1 VRIYQRLS
9 TGAFLFTAIL
19 AISFAPSTADAK
31 KKPPATWQVSRVT
44 DPITGTS
51 TCVVAAMDKAAGLIF
66 TQVGGLYPVVENNPV
81 HGLLVGVSS
90 GGKIRLPTG
99 DILWRVDD
107 KPFRELKANDNPP
120 PASATAASVSG
131 TDAASKAIQD
141 AMAFT
146 NRLTAGMTATST
158 VASGARA
165 REMLTEMLTGQSLLF
180 RAAAAAP
187 AYGLP
192 GSGTWQ
198 VGQITAKGLRPIP
211 LDDSFRAGLLACGI
225 DTARLTG

>member
-1 VRIYQRLS
+1 MMACQMRTLLP
-9 TGAFLFTAIL
+9 AAIL
-19 AISFAPSTADAK
+19 AIALVPSAADAK
-31 KKPPATWQVSRVT
+31 KKPEANWQVRRMT
-44 DPITGTS
+44 DPITGAS
-51 TCVVAAMDKAAGLIF
+51 TCVVAAFDRAAGLVF
-66 TQVGGLYPVVENNPV
+66 SRTGMLYPLVENHPV

-107 KPFRELKANDNPP
+107 KPFRELKASDNPAVEGTLP
-120 PASATAASVSG
+120 PYGTG

-158 VASGARA
+158 MASGTRA
-165 REMLTEMLTGQSLLF
+165 REMLAEMLAGQSLIY

-192 GSGTWQ
+192 GSGTYR
-198 VGQITAKGLRPIP
+198 VGQITAKGLRPFP
-211 LDDSFRAGLLACGI
+211 LDESFRAGLQACGI
-225 DTARLTG
+225 DTAIAAG